1 MIKMENIRFFEMFL
15 DVANSCQRVFLAIQF
30 FMISTKILK
39 FGVQIFL
46 HLQCIKK
53 KKYKVL
59 VSLISY
65 ETQEKI

>member
-30 FMISTKILK
+30 LMISTKILK

-53 KKYKVL
+53 KEV
-59 VSLISY
+59 
-65 ETQEKI
+65 